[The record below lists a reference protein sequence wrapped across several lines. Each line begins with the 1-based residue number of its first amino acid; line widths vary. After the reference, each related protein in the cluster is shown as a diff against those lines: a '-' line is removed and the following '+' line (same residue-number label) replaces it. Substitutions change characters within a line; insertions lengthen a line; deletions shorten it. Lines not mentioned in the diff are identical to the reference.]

1 MKKTQEIR
9 VDKEEYASMKQEL
22 LRLRV
27 QAKQAEAGRLEA
39 ERSRLE
45 AQERA
50 ARLEAE
56 KVVLQQTLED
66 ERNRLRKIIKEFVAR
81 RSERYKSGVIAEGQ
95 LSLFVE
101 QLVQLGQSLQASA
114 IDPPVRRKPGAA
126 KRKHPGRRPIPDNL
140 PRLDVIIEPEE
151 DVSACVKIGEEI
163 TEELDYVPGH
173 FFVRRF
179 IRPKYAR
186 PQGAGIAI
194 GPAPLRVIDK
204 GIPGP
209 VLLAHIL
216 VSKYADHLPLYRQL
230 EIFKRGG
237 IDIDDVTLNGWVK
250 QTISLL
256 EAIYR
261 RIRDDMLKSGY
272 LMADETTIKVLD
284 KDKEGSTHLGCYWAY
299 LDPVRR
305 SAMFVYEKG
314 RAGSFVRTHLN
325 GFRGYLQ
332 TDAYSAYDSMPQVF
346 AAIIMMGCWAH
357 VRRKFIDALAVE
369 REQAQWFVE
378 QIQLLYAIE
387 RFCRMRQMEP
397 SERLAIREHAKPIL
411 QGIKARMLKIAPD
424 LTPSNVLNT
433 AIRYT
438 LNQWDEL
445 LVYTTNGALEI
456 DNNLVENSIRPIAL
470 GRKNYLF
477 AGNHEA
483 AQRNAVIYSI
493 LASCKARQINPMA
506 YLSDVLDKL
515 PARKINNIE
524 DLLPWNWK
532 PDGVFA
538 ELEKM

>member
-1 MKKTQEIR
+1 
-9 VDKEEYASMKQEL
+9 
-22 LRLRV
+22 
-27 QAKQAEAGRLEA
+27 
-39 ERSRLE
+39 
-45 AQERA
+45 
-50 ARLEAE
+50 
-56 KVVLQQTLED
+56 
-66 ERNRLRKIIKEFVAR
+66 
-81 RSERYKSGVIAEGQ
+81 
-95 LSLFVE
+95 
-101 QLVQLGQSLQASA
+101 
-114 IDPPVRRKPGAA
+114 
-126 KRKHPGRRPIPDNL
+126 
-140 PRLDVIIEPEE
+140 
-151 DVSACVKIGEEI
+151 
-163 TEELDYVPGH
+163 
-173 FFVRRF
+173 VRRF

-186 PQGAGIAI
+186 PQEAGIAI

-209 VLLAHIL
+209 MLLAHIL

-250 QTISLL
+250 QTITLL

-332 TDAYSAYDSMPQVF
+332 TDAYSAYDSLPQTYTD
-346 AAIIMMGCWAH
+346 IIMMGCWTH

-411 QGIKARMLKIAPD
+411 QGIKARMLEIAPD

-438 LNQWDEL
+438 LKQWDEL

-470 GRKNYLF
+470 GRKNYMF

-493 LASCKARQINPMA
+493 LATCKACNINPMA
-506 YLSDVLDKL
+506 YLADVLDKL

-538 ELEKM
+538 KLEKM